1 MIVIQNVNV
10 LRPAK
15 SKLSMVIVYAIAFV
29 LAFGVVTYITYGYNY
44 YAYVSGVVTDGFDV
58 EVLIASLGVDTDFM
72 LEIFLNSLKMQIT
85 QLWWLHLIILLLIF
99 VMLSSSDNGYKN
111 IEHGSARFATES
123 EKKRFAEDTTGI
135 PCGKDFYVPVS
146 GTIGKKRVVSNLNEL
161 VIGGSGSG
169 KSFRKSL
176 PDIMQMWGSYVI
188 TDPKGELFRN
198 SYKLLKDNGYE
209 VRVLNLIDISLS
221 NSYNPFAYM
230 ESETDVLEICSLFI
244 ETDNKGSNGDG
255 FWSDSALDFFTA
267 ISVYLFKAENEVKS
281 FGRVIRLVNSVYYED
296 DKISDNCEL
305 ARCLNRHSTE
315 HPNDYVAISWNGLKN
330 TVQTTMSGVQ
340 KTLSTRLRLW
350 AVEDVDLLTSKDEME
365 FDKIGERKTAIF
377 LIMPVPTNPY
387 KAVAN
392 IFYSQLFSRLFKVA
406 DAKHNGRWKELIS
419 FELDEFA
426 NIGTIPDFEKILAVV
441 RSYNIRVCVILQDL
455 SQLKSMYKD
464 TYEGIMANCAIT
476 TFLGTTEDGTL
487 ERFSKRLGN
496 ISVRTSSKSY
506 NRTGTGG
513 GSDTESNA
521 SRPLLTPDEIREAV
535 KSKENSDEESCIV
548 WVGYERPFYMKKFD
562 TLNHPMISLVGGPPD
577 TPQFKNNT
585 EIREVYGKLF
595 EAKKEAHSQLLAE
608 KRAETQTE
616 ENRLQ
621 QERKNIAEQEQAE
634 LAERFNEDVGIS
646 PPSANDE
653 NYKGTDV
660 VSDNKY
666 SDYSEEFAEDTE
678 YIDDE
683 TYQSLDEYEEV
694 INPVIQRMMEKS
706 IEADEDMPE

>member
-1 MIVIQNVNV
+1 MQNVNV
-10 LRPAK
+10 LKPAK
-15 SKLSMVIVYAIAFV
+15 SKLSMFIVYAIAFL

-44 YAYVSGVVTDGFDV
+44 YAYILGVATGKFDID
-58 EVLIASLGVDTDFM
+58 VLIASLGVDTTFIA
-72 LEIFLNSLKMQIT
+72 EIFLNSLKMQIT

-99 VMLSSSDNGYKN
+99 VMLSSDDNGYKN

-123 EKKRFAEDTTGI
+123 EKKRFSEDTTGI

-146 GTIGKKRVVSNLNEL
+146 GTIGRKRVVSNLNEL

-198 SYKLLKDNGYE
+198 TYQLLKDNGYE

-230 ESETDVLEICSLFI
+230 ETETDVLEICSLFI
-244 ETDNKGSNGDG
+244 KTDNNGSNGDS

-267 ISVYLFKAENEVKS
+267 ISVYLFKAKNEVKS
-281 FGRVIRLVNSVYYED
+281 FGRVIRLVNSVYYEN
-296 DKISDNCEL
+296 DKISENCEL

-315 HPNDYVAISWNGLKN
+315 YPDDYVAISWNGLKN

-455 SQLKSMYKD
+455 SQLKAMYKD

-476 TFLGTTEDGTL
+476 TFLGTIEDGTL

-521 SRPLLTPDEIREAV
+521 SRALLTPDEIREAV

-562 TLNHPMISLVGGPPD
+562 TLNHPMISFVGGPPG
-577 TPQFKNNT
+577 TPQFENNT
-585 EIREVYGKLF
+585 DIREVYGKLF
-595 EAKKEAHSQLLAE
+595 KAKKEAHLQLLAE
-608 KRAETQTE
+608 KRTETEAEA
-616 ENRLQ
+616 NRLQ
-621 QERKNIAEQEQAE
+621 QANKIIAEQEQAE
-634 LAERFNEDVGIS
+634 LAELFNKDVGIS
-646 PPSANDE
+646 PPSADDE
-653 NYKGTDV
+653 NLD
-660 VSDNKY
+660 Y
-666 SDYSEEFAEDTE
+666 SDEFVEDEDTE
-678 YIDDE
+678 YIADE
-683 TYQSLDEYEEV
+683 TYQALDEYEET
-694 INPVIQRMMEKS
+694 INPVIKRMMEKEM
-706 IEADEDMPE
+706 EADEAMPE

>member
-1 MIVIQNVNV
+1 MQNVNV
-10 LRPAK
+10 LRPPK
-15 SKLSMVIVYAIAFV
+15 SKLPMLVMYAIVFLV
-29 LAFGVVTYITYGYNY
+29 LFGLITYVTYSYNY
-44 YAYVSGVVTDGFDV
+44 YAYISGIVTENFNI
-58 EVLIASLGVDTDFM
+58 EVLMASLNVDTEFIF
-72 LEIFLNSLKMQIT
+72 EIFFNSLTVQIT
-85 QLWWLHLIILLLIF
+85 KLWWLHLIIILLMVVL
-99 VMLSSSDNGYKN
+99 LSSDNNSYKN
-111 IEHGSARFATES
+111 VEHGSARFATQS
-123 EKKRFAEDTTGI
+123 EKERFAKDTTGI
-135 PCGKDFYVPVS
+135 PCGKDFYVPIS
-146 GTIGKKRVVSNLNEL
+146 GKIGKKRVVSNLNEL

-176 PDIMQMWGSYVI
+176 PDIMQMWGSYII

-198 SYKLLKDNGYE
+198 SYQLLKDNGYE
-209 VRVLNLIDISLS
+209 IKVLNLIDISLS

-230 ESETDVLEICSLFI
+230 ESETDVLEICSLFM

-267 ISVYLFKAENEVKS
+267 VSVYLFKAKNEVKS
-281 FGRVIRLVNSVYYED
+281 FGRVIRLVNSVYYEND
-296 DKISDNCEL
+296 RISDNCEL

-315 HPNDYVAISWNGLKN
+315 YPDDYVAISWNGLKN

-350 AVEDVDLLTSKDEME
+350 AVPNVDLLTSKDEME

-392 IFYSQLFSRLFKVA
+392 IFYSQLFQRLFKVA
-406 DAKHNGRWKELIS
+406 DSKHNGRWKELIS

-441 RSYNIRVCVILQDL
+441 RSYNIRVCIILQDL

-476 TFLGTTEDGTL
+476 TFLGTIEDGTL
-487 ERFSKRLGN
+487 ERLSKRLGN

-506 NRTGTGG
+506 NRSGGGG

-535 KSKENSDEESCIV
+535 KSKDDTDEESCIV
-548 WVGYERPFYMKKFD
+548 WVGYERPFYMYKFD
-562 TLNHPMISLVGGPPD
+562 TLNHPMISLVGGPPG
-577 TPQFKNNT
+577 TPQFKNN
-585 EIREVYGKLF
+585 IDIKEVYGKLF
-595 EAKKEAHSQLLAE
+595 KAKKEAHSQLLDE
-608 KRAETQTE
+608 KRAESQIE
-616 ENRLQ
+616 KNRVQ
-621 QERKNIAEQEQAE
+621 QEREAIAEQEQAE
-634 LAERFNEDVGIS
+634 LAKTFDESVAVS
-646 PPSANDE
+646 PPSADDE
-653 NYKGTDV
+653 NYKEADV
-660 VSDNKY
+660 TSDNEY
-666 SDYSEEFAEDTE
+666 LDYSEEFAEE
-678 YIDDE
+678 HIEDE
-683 TYQSLDEYEEV
+683 TYQTLVEYEET

>member
-1 MIVIQNVNV
+1 
-10 LRPAK
+10 
-15 SKLSMVIVYAIAFV
+15 MVIVYAIAFV